1 MMAGSEHTD
10 NALHWQLS
18 TDPHSSVERQ
28 RGGVVAAGGGG
39 EETEIKAFVLVQ
51 FVRRRKRN
59 SPFSPHPF
67 THSSFAG
74 VFFFF

>member
-10 NALHWQLS
+10 NALHSQLS

-28 RGGVVAAGGGG
+28 RGGG

-59 SPFSPHPF
+59 AQTPNFLLILSPISLLRV
-67 THSSFAG
+67 SFMCG
-74 VFFFF
+74 

>member
-39 EETEIKAFVLVQ
+39 ETEIKAFVLVR

-67 THSSFAG
+67 PFCG
-74 VFFFF
+74 CFFFMCG